1 MGREKGNSD
10 WDDDCES
17 AAELKKQDFRSRE
30 ADPAMKRT
38 GHSLRALTGICLLAA
53 LSCLLPVGAWAQEDS
68 LAGQAPEQTPYTAP
82 LDGRVRGQVRPEL
95 IEAGTVIDGRGNVL
109 HNTRIL
115 LEKGRIVSLGPS
127 VSAPPDAVVYDLSH
141 ATVLPGLIDVHVHIT
156 FNFGVTGRYNDTRET
171 AEERDLLYE
180 RSLWEMLMGG
190 FTTVQSV
197 GAPEDKTLRDFVER
211 GWIPGPRILTAYEP
225 IVGAPEVGSDDVLRA
240 KTVLL
245 QYEHADLVKIF
256 ASQSIRDGAG
266 ATLTLDQLQAICG
279 EANQLGMRTLVHAY
293 RGSVRNAALAG
304 CTEVEHGTYASQDD
318 LKLMAEKGTYFDPQV
333 GLVIQNYLSHIPQFS
348 GAGNL
353 NAQGFEYMRQALS
366 VNDRLFQEA
375 IHTPGLKVVM
385 GSDAV
390 AGAHGRQVEE
400 ILARIKL
407 GQPPMDALISA
418 TSLNAESLRMSKEIG
433 SIAPGLEADIVAVDG
448 DPLTDPT
455 TLRRIAFVMK
465 GGVVYKDLISAA
477 VPAP

>member
-1 MGREKGNSD
+1 MGAPVYSD
-10 WDDDCES
+10 KVS
-17 AAELKKQDFRSRE
+17 VRLHPQE
-30 ADPAMKRT
+30 AVSAMKRT
-38 GHSLRALTGICLLAA
+38 GHALRVLVAVYFPIIAA
-53 LSCLLPVGAWAQEDS
+53 LFCLTAAKVWAQEDS
-68 LAGQAPEQTPYTAP
+68 LAGHAPEQTPYTAP

-109 HNTRIL
+109 HHTRIL
-115 LEKGRIVSLGPS
+115 LENGRIVSVGPS
-127 VSAPPDAVVYDLSH
+127 INVPPGAVVYDLGH

-156 FNFGVTGRYNDTRET
+156 FNFGVTGWYDDTRET
-171 AEERDLLYE
+171 PEQRDLLYE

-197 GAPEDKTLRDFVER
+197 GAPEDATLRDFVGR

-225 IVGAPEVGSDDVLRA
+225 IVGSPQVGSDEVLRA
-240 KTVLL
+240 KTILL

-266 ATLTLDQLQAICG
+266 ETLTLAQLQAICG
-279 EANQLGMRTLVHAY
+279 EANKLGMRTLVHAY

-304 CTEVEHGTYASQDD
+304 CTEVEHGTYATADD

-333 GLVIQNYLSHIPQFS
+333 GLVIQNYLSHIPQFN

-366 VNDRLFQEA
+366 VNDKLFQDA

-385 GSDAV
+385 GTDAV

-400 ILARIKL
+400 IIARIKL
-407 GQPPMDALISA
+407 GQSPMDALISA
-418 TSLNAESLRMSKEIG
+418 TSLNAESLRMSNEIG
-433 SIAPGLEADIVAVDG
+433 SIAPGLQADIVGVEG

-455 TLRRIAFVMK
+455 ILRNIAFVMK

-477 VPAP
+477 VGSAP